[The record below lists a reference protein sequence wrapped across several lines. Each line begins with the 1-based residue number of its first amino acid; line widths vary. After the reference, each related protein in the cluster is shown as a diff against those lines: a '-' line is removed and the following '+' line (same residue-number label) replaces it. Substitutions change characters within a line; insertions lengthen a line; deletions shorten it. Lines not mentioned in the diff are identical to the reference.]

1 MDSVK
6 WKVSGI
12 FKADAQRVYEE
23 LGDTSITPEEVLEKA
38 RKKRS
43 ELHKCFEWDDSVAAE
58 KFRLQQAR
66 QIIQMLVITPKSED
80 DEPVRVFQITSE
92 KNVYQPTRMILQQPD
107 EYEQLLRRAKGEL
120 FAIEKRYKMLS
131 ELEAVFAAIDE
142 L

>member
-12 FKADAQRVYEE
+12 FKADAQKVYEE
-23 LGDTSITPEEVLEKA
+23 IGDTSITPEELLEKA
-38 RKKRS
+38 RKKRT

-58 KFRLQQAR
+58 RYRLQQAR
-66 QIIQMLVITPKSED
+66 QIIQLLVITPKYED
-80 DEPVRVFQITSE
+80 DEPVRVYQISSE
-92 KNVYQPTRMILQQPD
+92 KNVYQPTRLIIQQPD
-107 EYEQLLRRAKGEL
+107 EYAQLLRRAKGEL

>member
-12 FKADAQRVYEE
+12 FKADAQKVYEE
-23 LGDTSITPEEVLEKA
+23 IGDTSITPEELLEKA

-66 QIIQMLVITPKSED
+66 QIIQLLVITPKYED
-80 DEPVRVFQITSE
+80 DIPVRVFQISSE
-92 KNVYQPTRMILQQPD
+92 KNVYQPTRMIFKD
-107 EYEQLLRRAKGEL
+107 EGEYAQLLKRAKGEL
-120 FAIEKRYKMLS
+120 FAIQQRYQMLS
-131 ELEAVFAAIDE
+131 ELEAVFKAIDE

>member
-6 WKVSGI
+6 WKISGV
-12 FKADAQRVYEE
+12 FKADAQKVYQEI
-23 LGDTSITPEEVLEKA
+23 GDTSITPEEVLEKA

-66 QIIQMLVITPKSED
+66 QIIQLLVITPKYED
-80 DEPVRVFQITSE
+80 DEPIRAFQISSE
-92 KNVYQPTRMILQQPD
+92 KNVYQPTRLIIQQPD
-107 EYEQLLRRAKGEL
+107 EYTQLLKRAKGEL

-131 ELEAVFAAIDE
+131 ELEAVFAAIDM

>member
-1 MDSVK
+1 MESVK

-12 FKADAQRVYEE
+12 FKADAQKVYEE
-23 LGDTSITPEEVLEKA
+23 IGDTSVSPEEILKKA

-58 KFRLQQAR
+58 RYRLQQAR
-66 QIIQMLVITPKSED
+66 QIIQLLVITPKYED

-107 EYEQLLRRAKGEL
+107 EYAQLLKRAKGEL
-120 FAIEKRYKMLS
+120 FVIEKRYKMLS

>member
-1 MDSVK
+1 MESVK
-6 WKVSGI
+6 WKISGV
-12 FKADAQRVYEE
+12 FKADAQKVYEE
-23 LGDTSITPEEVLEKA
+23 IGDTSVSPEEILKKA
-38 RKKRS
+38 RQKKS

-58 KFRLQQAR
+58 RFRLQQAR
-66 QIIQMLVITPKSED
+66 QIIQLLVITPKYED

-107 EYEQLLRRAKGEL
+107 EYAQLLKRAKGEL
-120 FAIEKRYKMLS
+120 FALQKRYKILS